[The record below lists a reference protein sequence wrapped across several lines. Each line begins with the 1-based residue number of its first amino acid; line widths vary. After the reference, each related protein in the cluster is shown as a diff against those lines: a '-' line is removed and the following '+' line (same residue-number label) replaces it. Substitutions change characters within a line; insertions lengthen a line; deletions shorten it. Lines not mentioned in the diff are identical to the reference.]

1 MNVTPDMT
9 PDVTLPRRPRVV
21 GDLPVL
27 RRRPGEIQ
35 IGLDPRLAA
44 VVSGLPEPVVAAA
57 ARLSGRQRTE
67 DILADAG
74 EHRETMRELLAV
86 LCARGLVDDASRQ
99 AGPLPGRLAGDVS
112 VAGLRGAA
120 GAGQDTPAERRGLAV
135 AVHGDGRLA
144 VCVAT
149 LLASAGV
156 GWVHVRAAGTVR
168 PEDTGTGYRADDVG
182 RRRAVA
188 VREALRRVDASVR
201 TGPFRVDHGP
211 DLVILTDAVV
221 PEPSRVASLTSAGV
235 PHLSA
240 RMRDGTG
247 IVGPLVVPGLTSCL
261 RCADLQRCDRD
272 ECWPH
277 LAAQLAGKVQH
288 ADLASTQATAAFAV
302 GQALHAMRWLKGTAS
317 APATCDATV
326 ELDIHA
332 VRIRNRAWP
341 PHPACSCGAVWR
353 CSNVAADTTDE
364 LRESMRDGDAS

>member
-1 MNVTPDMT
+1 MDVTPDLM
-9 PDVTLPRRPRVV
+9 LPRRPRVV
-21 GDLPVL
+21 GDLPIL

-57 ARLSGRQRTE
+57 TGLSGRQRAE
-67 DILADAG
+67 DVLGEAG
-74 EHRETMRELLAV
+74 EHRETMRELLAA
-86 LCARGLVDDASRQ
+86 LIARGLVDDASRH
-99 AGPLPGRLAGDVS
+99 AGPLPGRLVGDVS
-112 VAGLRGAA
+112 AACLRGVG
-120 GAGQDTPAERRGLAV
+120 GAGQDGPAARRGLAV

-168 PEDTGTGYRADDVG
+168 PEDTGTGYLTDDVG

-188 VREALRRVDASVR
+188 VRAALRRVDASVR
-201 TGPFRVDHGP
+201 TGPFRADHGP
-211 DLVILTDAVV
+211 DLVVLTDAVV

-235 PHLSA
+235 PHLSV

-261 RCADLQRCDRD
+261 RCADLRRCDRD

-277 LAAQLAGKVQH
+277 VAAQLAGKVQH
-288 ADLASTQATAAFAV
+288 ADLASTQATAALAV
-302 GQALHAMRWLKGTAS
+302 SQVLHAVRWLKGTAS

-332 VRIRNRAWP
+332 VGIRNRAWLA
-341 PHPACSCGAVWR
+341 HPACSCDAARR
-353 CSNVAADTTDE
+353 CSNVAADTIEE